1 MVKAGK
7 LFENF
12 RYRRFQQKDDD
23 NIVPDIILVIPND
36 FKRIHKWSVNAL
48 TGYEV
53 PTGTRDSISAM
64 HYAERRHMGVERIS
78 VEKTQRYISQS
89 RYKTILF

>member
-1 MVKAGK
+1 MTAGK

-12 RYRRFQQKDDD
+12 RYRRFEQKDDD

-53 PTGTRDSISAM
+53 PTDSWDSISAM